1 MMMSEEEVL
10 NIFTET
16 QALLSGHFQLRS
28 GLHSDQFFQCALV
41 LRYPRIAAQLCE
53 TVVNKMCA
61 DLKDDMKIDGVIA
74 PALGGIPV
82 GHEVARALGV
92 RSIFAE
98 KQEDGLILR
107 RGFKIKPGERFVI
120 AEDVITRGGRVQQ
133 TIDIVQQNEG
143 IVAGIVV
150 LVDRSGGL
158 ATFDAPHWSLL
169 QMTPTTWEADEC
181 PLCKQGVAIDKPGS
195 K

>member
-1 MMMSEEEVL
+1 MSEAEVL
-10 NIFTET
+10 DIFTQT
-16 QALLSGHFQLRS
+16 QALLSGHFKLRS

-41 LRYPRIAAQLCE
+41 LRYPRIAERLCRA
-53 TVVNKMCA
+53 VVEKMRQ
-61 DLKDDMKIDGVIA
+61 DLPSDLKIDGVIA

-82 GHEVARALGV
+82 GHEVARALDV

-98 KQEDGLILR
+98 KKEGGLVLR
-107 RGFKIKPGERFVI
+107 RGFRIAPGERFVV

-133 TIDIVQQNEG
+133 TIDIVREHG
-143 IVAGIVV
+143 GVVAGIVV

-169 QMTPTTWEADEC
+169 KMTPTTWEPDEC
-181 PLCKQGVAIDKPGS
+181 PLCQKALPIDTPGS